1 MQEIKC
7 NYIMIATDVDDVAFM
22 YSGVNNQSSQLFL
35 LNHKLYEKNLYKIIA
50 RFLYAR
56 KLSFIFTKKIQFAI
70 KHILQKVYKKFFF
83 NHFEKKI
90 KLDASKISVEKK
102 YCFIVMARVF
112 EEYGDS
118 LIEYLK
124 KKFPDA
130 LYTTYFVDVVE
141 SFKTPISAYYS
152 SFDKIYSFDKSECK
166 KYNFI
171 YCLEPFTYHQIE
183 SINKSPEYD
192 VTFIGAAK
200 DRLDDILSVYEKL
213 KAHNLRLD
221 FWIFGV
227 KDENQKY
234 KEEIHYNSYLSF
246 DDFIKHSLNARCTFE
261 ALQKN
266 GSSPTTRFSMCM
278 LYKRKLLTNCTE
290 LLDSEWS
297 DAMATG
303 NIQVYKDME
312 TIDFKWI
319 KKDCEYDNQ
328 KFIERFSTDR
338 MIETIDST
346 L

>member
-1 MQEIKC
+1 MKNYYVLIASKKYEIE
-7 NYIMIATDVDDVAFM
+7 YM
-22 YSGVNNQSSQLFL
+22 YGELA
-35 LNHKLYEKNLYKIIA
+35 KNENCKIIYLDHMLQNKWLW
-50 RFLYAR
+50 RFSSR
-56 KLSFIFTKKIQFAI
+56 
-70 KHILQKVYKKFFF
+70 FF
-83 NHFEKKI
+83 NSSKIDFVIPKKI
-90 KLDASKISVEKK
+90 KFALRKCIQNKYANYCRSYFSKQINISDEKIK
-102 YCFIVMARVF
+102 NSNICFIIMARIY
-112 EEYGDS
+112 EEFGNT
-118 LIEYLK
+118 ITKYLRK
-124 KKFPDA
+124 NYSDA
-130 LYTTYFVDVVE
+130 ILASYFVDVVA
-141 SFKTPISAYYS
+141 SFKCPVKDYYS

-166 KYNFI
+166 KYDFT
-171 YCLEPFTYHQIE
+171 YCLEPFTYHAIE
-183 SINKSPEYD
+183 NENREPEYD

-261 ALQKN
+261 TLQKN

-290 LLDSEWS
+290 LLDSEWT
-297 DAMATG
+297 DALATN
-303 NIQVYKDME
+303 NIQVYKDLDSINYE
-312 TIDFKWI
+312 WI

-328 KFIERFSTDR
+328 KYIELFSTDK
-338 MIETIDST
+338 MIETMDKA

>member
-1 MQEIKC
+1 MYMKNNFLIINHNKVE
-7 NYIMIATDVDDVAFM
+7 NYVLYGGVDK
-22 YSGVNNQSSQLFL
+22 LFL
-35 LNHKLYEKNLYKIIA
+35 IDFKFSYRDNFCYRLITSRKTSFWIPKKLKNVIVP
-50 RFLYAR
+50 
-56 KLSFIFTKKIQFAI
+56 
-70 KHILQKVYKKFFF
+70 KV
-83 NHFEKKI
+83 
-90 KLDASKISVEKK
+90 KK
-102 YCFIVMARVF
+102 YADRKSIKAFDKLFENSEELNNLNCIIICARVF
-112 EEYGDS
+112 EYFGISIVDYVREKYPDCK
-118 LIEYLK
+118 IVTYL
-124 KKFPDA
+124 A
-130 LYTTYFVDVVE
+130 DVL
-141 SFKTPISAYYS
+141 S
-152 SFDKIYSFDKSECK
+152 SFLVTEDDFNRAFDKVYSFDKSECR
-166 KYNFI
+166 KYGFT
-171 YCLEPFTYHQIE
+171 YCLEPYSYQITE
-183 SINKSPEYD
+183 KLFGSDFDVVPQYD

-213 KAHNLRLD
+213 KVHNLKLD

-227 KDENQKY
+227 KKEDQKY
-234 KEEIHYNSYLSF
+234 KDEIHYNEYLSF
-246 DDFIKHSLNARCTFE
+246 EDFIRHTLNARCTFE